1 MNDSSTRSARE
12 VLGVIG
18 AGLILR
24 PCKNLLFF
32 LAMCFRWL
40 SIKDWN
46 RLLIFVANLFQ
57 AGTAETVLVAVLQ
70 LVSLVRGKLHIRAP
84 TTGES
89 GAAGKIVA
97 ARFADRRFLPAVTDK
112 YGHRF

>member
-1 MNDSSTRSARE
+1 
-12 VLGVIG
+12 
-18 AGLILR
+18 
-24 PCKNLLFF
+24 
-32 LAMCFRWL
+32 MCFRWL

-97 ARFADRRFLPAVTDK
+97 ARFADDGSFQRSLISTAIAFRVLFT
-112 YGHRF
+112 